1 MRLGWST
8 GAVYGFDG
16 GEVMDDKTA
25 SYEAMDA
32 YLAGLIG
39 ILASGEPLTEQQR
52 KQVQGT
58 IAMYR
63 THLQVAKRQQEG
75 K

>member
-1 MRLGWST
+1 
-8 GAVYGFDG
+8 
-16 GEVMDDKTA
+16 MDDKTA

-32 YLAGLIG
+32 YLAGLID
-39 ILASGEPLTEQQR
+39 ILASGERLTEQQR

>member
-1 MRLGWST
+1 M
-8 GAVYGFDG
+8 A
-16 GEVMDDKTA
+16 DDKTA

-32 YLAGLIG
+32 YLAGLIAEVRAG
-39 ILASGEPLTEQQR
+39 IVEAGKFSRGSVILRPDIA
-52 KQVQGT
+52 KQTAGVIVQ
-58 IAMYR
+58 YR